1 MLPERQMIFAKY
13 DKENLVRSKF
23 GLLEPKSEIAVE
35 PDFILVPGL
44 IWNDEGYRIGFG
56 GGYYDRYLANFEGS
70 TASVLY
76 DFQKMDFEAE
86 SHDIAVQELFI
97 GRKNNEF

>member
-1 MLPERQMIFAKY
+1 MLTWASNDFAKY